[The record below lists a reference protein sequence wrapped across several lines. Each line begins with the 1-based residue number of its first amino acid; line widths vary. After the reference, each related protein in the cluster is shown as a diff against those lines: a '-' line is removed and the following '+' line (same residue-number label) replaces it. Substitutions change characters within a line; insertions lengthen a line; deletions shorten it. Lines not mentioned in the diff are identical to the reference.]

1 MIKKYVL
8 MSLLL
13 SLAFFGLHANEE
25 VDYEFKGSHFVASYV
40 GCNHDKL
47 ANVEALK
54 TAFLLAVHACGA
66 TVLEAVDYIFP
77 PEGLTMLALLS
88 ESHAS
93 IHTYPEHNACFIDLF
108 TCGTKC
114 SAENFDRILREYLEP
129 AEVHANLLP
138 RGESGMQTH

>member
-8 MSLLL
+8 ILLL
-13 SLAFFGLHANEE
+13 SLGFFGLHANEE

-47 ANVEALK
+47 ANVQALK
-54 TAFLLAVHACGA
+54 AAFLLAVHACGA
-66 TVLEAVDYIFP
+66 TVLEAVDYVFP
-77 PEGLTMLALLS
+77 PEGLTMVALLS

-108 TCGTKC
+108 TCGSSCDADKFDEALQEYLKPEIIHSTL
-114 SAENFDRILREYLEP
+114 FDRSQNGVLDIE
-129 AEVHANLLP
+129 
-138 RGESGMQTH
+138 